1 MGRQVTITATQSSS
15 SALFMSTARLDTQNY
30 RRSVMIEELMSSLDE
45 LCRESQR
52 GESHE
57 NRLRAQRKHMAPTL
71 ARVVAYL
78 ERQ

>member
-1 MGRQVTITATQSSS
+1 MTTTATQSLS
-15 SALFMSTARLDTQNY
+15 SAAHMAAARLDTQSY

-52 GESHE
+52 GELHE